1 MAAYYKDETRKNL
14 VSQLKHT
21 DIELSEL
28 RIKVKSYYIHLN
40 ERFKKYEPIKEQF
53 KRYQN
58 ITKIQ
63 ERGSA
68 GAGLPDKQALGTIH
82 KTIEL

>member
-14 VSQLKHT
+14 VCQLKHT

-40 ERFKKYEPIKEQF
+40 ESFKKYEPIKEQF

-58 ITKIQ
+58 ITKV
-63 ERGSA
+63 
-68 GAGLPDKQALGTIH
+68 
-82 KTIEL
+82 